1 MEKIWQSGLRDI
13 WKKAVMKNPDIL
25 TALQPVVDALK
36 KFSIPYYIGGSI
48 ASSVYGTARATMDI
62 DIVADIKLQ
71 HIDLLKQELEKLY
84 YIDGD
89 MIRNA
94 IENSSSFNLI
104 HLETSIKIDVFI
116 FKDISYQRT
125 AFERKVKDNFE
136 DDDSKGEFYFSS
148 PEDIIISKLQWY
160 ELGGKM
166 SERQWLDVVGVIKV
180 QAGSLDKNYLQNWT
194 KKLGIYELL
203 KNAFDDAKIQL

>member
-1 MEKIWQSGLRDI
+1 
-13 WKKAVMKNPDIL
+13 MKNPDIL
-25 TALQPVVDALK
+25 SALQPVVNVLENL
-36 KFSIPYYIGGSI
+36 SIPYYIGGSI
-48 ASSVYGTARATMDI
+48 ASSVYGISRATIDI

-71 HIDLLKQELEKLY
+71 HIDLLKQELGKSY

-89 MIRNA
+89 MIKNS

-116 FKDISYQRT
+116 FKNIPYQRS

-136 DDDSKGEFYFSS
+136 DDDSKTEFYFSS

-160 ELGGKM
+160 ELGGKE
-166 SERQWLDVVGVIKV
+166 SERQWLDVIGVIKV
-180 QAGSLDKNYLQNWT
+180 QADSLDKKYLQNWT

-203 KNAFDDAKIQL
+203 KNAFNDAGIQL